1 VPVYVPYVPSQFPLT
16 PVAAWGDAAVIVPW
30 VLYQRTGDAELLRRQ
45 YPSMRAWVDQVEK
58 AAGETHL
65 WNTGMQ
71 LGDWLDPAAPADN
84 PAEARTDRSLVATA
98 YLAHSAALLSQ
109 TAGVLGNHDDHRRYA
124 GLADATRVAFRRE
137 FVSPNGRLVSDAPT
151 ALALALR
158 FDLLEPEQRDTAGQR
173 LVALVRSADH
183 RVATGFVGTPIIC
196 DALCDV
202 GAFDTAYHLLTQDK
216 CPSWLY
222 PVGMGATT
230 IWERW
235 DSMLPD
241 GSINPGDMTS
251 FNHYALGAV
260 ADWMHR
266 TVAGLAPT
274 GPGYRT
280 IRVAPHPGGGLAH
293 AAATHET
300 PYGRAEVAWTR
311 DSDELRVEVLVP
323 AGVTAEIDLPDPS
336 WAVRTV
342 GVGRHRFTCRFRPAV
357 DDPTIPAYNPFAEL
371 LGG

>member
-1 VPVYVPYVPSQFPLT
+1 
-16 PVAAWGDAAVIVPW
+16 
-30 VLYQRTGDAELLRRQ
+30 
-45 YPSMRAWVDQVEK
+45 
-58 AAGETHL
+58 
-65 WNTGMQ
+65 MQ
-71 LGDWLDPAAPADN
+71 LGDWLDPAAPPDN
-84 PAEARTDRSLVATA
+84 PADARTDRSLVATA
-98 YLAHSAALLSQ
+98 YHAHTAALLAQ
-109 TAGVLGNHDDHRRYA
+109 TAAVLSRGEDQLRYA
-124 GLADATRVAFRRE
+124 KLADEVGAAFRRE
-137 FVSPNGRLVSDAPT
+137 FVSPNGRVVSDAPT

-158 FDLLEPEQRDTAGQR
+158 FNLLDAEQRQTAGQR
-173 LVALVRSADH
+173 LVALVRAADH

-222 PVGMGATT
+222 PVGMGGTT

-266 TVAGLAPT
+266 TVAGLAPAA
-274 GPGYRT
+274 PGYRT
-280 IRVAPHPGGGLAH
+280 VRVAPHPGGGLTH
-293 AAATHET
+293 AAAAHET

-311 DSDELRVEVLVP
+311 DSDELHVEVLVP
-323 AGVTAEIDLPDPS
+323 AGATAVVDLPDPS
-336 WAVRTV
+336 WVVRTV
-342 GVGRHRFTCRFRPAV
+342 GAGRHTFTCRYRPV
-357 DDPTIPAYNPFAEL
+357 EQDPPLPVVHSTAGL
-371 LGG
+371 LDA